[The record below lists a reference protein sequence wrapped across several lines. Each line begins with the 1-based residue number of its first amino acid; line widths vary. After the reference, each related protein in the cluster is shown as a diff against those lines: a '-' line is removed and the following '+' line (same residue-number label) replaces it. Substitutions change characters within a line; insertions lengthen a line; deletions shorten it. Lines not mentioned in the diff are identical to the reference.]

1 MISKATVFQSASS
14 TRPCW
19 VDQCLDSV
27 QDWSARQGF
36 QYRFVDDT
44 LFDSIDPALRT
55 KIAARKPILADLAR
69 LDLLTHHLATGHE
82 AAVAIWVDADTL
94 CLDPDWTP
102 DFARTGEFGVG
113 FGEECW
119 VQQDSRNQWRRFFT
133 PHNAFMIFTRE
144 SVVLPFL
151 RQLAISII
159 RRADADHIA
168 PQMVGPKLLKALHS
182 LSSFGLFPEAGALSP
197 ALLREIEVGHGP
209 AIACYRGGHRPPLKM
224 VNLCASLVSDDDSVK
239 RVQQVMA
246 DPNSLE
252 CLVR

>member
-1 MISKATVFQSASS
+1 
-14 TRPCW
+14 
-19 VDQCLDSV
+19 
-27 QDWSARQGF
+27 
-36 QYRFVDDT
+36 
-44 LFDSIDPALRT
+44 
-55 KIAARKPILADLAR
+55 
-69 LDLLTHHLATGHE
+69 
-82 AAVAIWVDADTL
+82 
-94 CLDPDWTP
+94 
-102 DFARTGEFGVG
+102 
-113 FGEECW
+113 
-119 VQQDSRNQWRRFFT
+119 
-133 PHNAFMIFTRE
+133 MIFTRE

-151 RQLAISII
+151 RQLASSII